1 MDPFSETDEDELSTV
16 FARELAN
23 GMESLMRELVDQPD
37 QDREI
42 TGGASEGRKE
52 MTEEER
58 KAFKAAWEAMMI
70 EGLGGP
76 TSSEEGLDKGRAS
89 EETGTFQ
96 SKIKQTIDK
105 LKENESKFQVCCS
118 LFIRLNY

>member
-1 MDPFSETDEDELSTV
+1 
-16 FARELAN
+16 
-23 GMESLMRELVDQPD
+23 MRELVDQPG
-37 QDREI
+37 QDREL
-42 TGGASEGRKE
+42 TGGASEGKKE

-58 KAFKAAWEAMMI
+58 KFKAAWEAMMI

-76 TSSEEGLDKGRAS
+76 TSSEEGLDKGRATG
-89 EETGTFQ
+89 ETGTFQ

-118 LFIRLNY
+118 LLVHLNY